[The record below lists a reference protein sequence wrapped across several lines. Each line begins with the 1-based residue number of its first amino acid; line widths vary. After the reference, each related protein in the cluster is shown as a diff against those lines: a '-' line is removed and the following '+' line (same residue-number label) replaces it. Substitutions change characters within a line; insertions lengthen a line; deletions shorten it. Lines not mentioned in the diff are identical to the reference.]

1 MRLLFLLFITSV
13 SLNLNAQSYKSEI
26 KDFREEY
33 KAKFLEEERSPL
45 KEKKDIAKI
54 KFFKPNEKYRV
65 ECRFLKEKEPN
76 PFDMATYSGEVR
88 KYQKYGTLY
97 FRLDGKNQELSV
109 YQSLKL
115 MDSEEHK
122 DYLFIPFKDGT
133 TKEDLTYEGG
143 RYMDMEI
150 SDFETEFVTID
161 FNKCYNPWCAY
172 ADGYSCPV
180 PPKENKLRVSIF
192 AGEKLY
198 AGSVKRD

>member
-1 MRLLFLLFITSV
+1 MRLFLLLFFATIC
-13 SLNLNAQSYKSEI
+13 LNLNAQSYKSEI
-26 KDFREEY
+26 KDFRADY
-33 KAKFLEEERSPL
+33 KYKFLEEERSPL
-45 KEKKDIAKI
+45 KDKKDIAKI
-54 KFFKPNEKYRV
+54 RFFKPDEKYRV
-65 ECRFLKEKEPN
+65 ECRFLKEKEPT

-88 KYQKYGTLY
+88 QYQKYGTLY
-97 FRLDGKNQELSV
+97 FRLDGKSQTLAV

-115 MDSEEHK
+115 MESEEHG

-133 TKEDLTYEGG
+133 IKEDLTYEGG
-143 RYMDMEI
+143 RYMDMKI

-192 AGEKLY
+192 AGEKMY
-198 AGSVKRD
+198 AGARIEE

>member
-1 MRLLFLLFITSV
+1 MRLLFLLFVV
-13 SLNLNAQSYKSEI
+13 SFCLNLNAQSFKSEI
-26 KDFREEY
+26 KDFRTEY
-33 KAKFLEEERSPL
+33 KDKFLEEERSPL

-65 ECRFLKEKEPN
+65 ECRFLKEKEPK

-88 KYQKYGTLY
+88 QYQKYGTLY
-97 FRLDGKNQELSV
+97 FRLEGKNQQLAV

-115 MDSEEHK
+115 MESEEHK
-122 DYLFIPFKDGT
+122 DHLFIPFKDGT
-133 TKEDLTYEGG
+133 IKEDLTYEGG

-150 SDFETEFVTID
+150 SDFETEFVTLD

-192 AGEKLY
+192 AGEKMY
-198 AGSVKRD
+198 GGSKIEH